1 MESLYFLIPLSM
13 VVVGVGIWLFFWAVN
28 NGQYDDLDGE
38 AERILFDNLD
48 GDANAEKDVK
58 RVSGCHV
65 KPELSPNPKKLMP
78 KSEAPPEASP
88 NGVNSEND

>member
-13 VVVGVGIWLFFWAVN
+13 VVVGLGVWLFFWAVN

-48 GDANAEKDVK
+48 DAKKGVNQL
-58 RVSGCHV
+58 SSCH
-65 KPELSPNPKKLMP
+65 L
-78 KSEAPPEASP
+78 KSELKAKSETTPEPAWKS
-88 NGVNSEND
+88 VNSDND